1 MTLNH
6 PKYSKKP
13 TFKKT
18 GLEQPITKI
27 ASPLLTNQNDIWN
40 IDGTC
45 VMIAPGLAITAKH
58 VITDAV
64 KKYDK
69 IDLDIPSKE
78 DIELQVTH
86 NSYVFQ
92 IIDGKIGY
100 RWSVKQ
106 YFPCPIS
113 DICYL
118 TLRPMFDFKKL
129 PVPQNLSITLIPPTV
144 GERIQAFGYPRSG
157 VKIDGKKIE
166 LDVNPMTTVGEVIT
180 VYDQRRDTKLIS
192 FPAFQTNARFDP
204 GMSGGPVFNDSGKLC
219 GLICSGM
226 FLDNSESDHISFA
239 SLLWPSMG
247 TKVWLKLEYHD
258 LKENFPVL
266 FLAEHEYIQ
275 AEGWERVS
283 LNSPNLVTWNA
294 SADE

>member
-6 PKYSKKP
+6 LKYSKKS
-13 TFKKT
+13 TFKET
-18 GLEQPITKI
+18 GLEQIINKFS
-27 ASPLLTNQNDIWN
+27 SPLVTNQNDIWN
-40 IDGTC
+40 IGGTC

-86 NSYVFQ
+86 NSYMFQ

-118 TLRPMFDFKKL
+118 TLRPMFDSKKL

-144 GERIQAFGYPRSG
+144 GERIYAYGFPHSA
-157 VKIDGKKIE
+157 VNIDGREIK
-166 LDVNPMTTVGEVIT
+166 LNVNPITSAGEVIT
-180 VYDQRRDTKLIS
+180 VYEQFRDTSLIS
-192 FPAFQTNARFDP
+192 FPAFHTNARFDP
-204 GMSGGPVFNDSGKLC
+204 GMSGGPVFNESGKLC
-219 GLICSGM
+219 GLICSGTT
-226 FLDNSESDHISFA
+226 LDTSESDPISYV

-247 TKVWLKLEYHD
+247 TEVRQKLEYHD
-258 LKENFPVL
+258 LKEKFPVL
-266 FLAEHEYIQ
+266 FLAEHGYIH

-283 LNSPNLVTWNA
+283 LIPPNEVTWKVNGN
-294 SADE
+294 E

>member
-18 GLEQPITKI
+18 GLEQPINQI
-27 ASPLLTNQNDIWN
+27 ASPLVTNQNDIWN

-58 VITDAV
+58 VIHDAV
-64 KKYDK
+64 KKYDQ

-78 DIELQVTH
+78 GRDLLVTH

-92 IIDGKIGY
+92 VIDGKIGY
-100 RWSVKQ
+100 RWTVKQ

-118 TLRPMFDFKKL
+118 TLRPMFDSKEL
-129 PVPQNLSITLIPPTV
+129 PVPQKVSITLYPPTV
-144 GERIQAFGYPRSG
+144 GERIQAFGYPRSS
-157 VKIDGKKIE
+157 VSIDGKEIK
-166 LDVNPMTTVGEVIT
+166 LNVNPITTIGKVIT
-180 VYDQRRDTKLIS
+180 VYHQRRDTMIP
-192 FPAFQTNARFDP
+192 FPVFHTNARFDP

-219 GLICSGM
+219 GLICSNM
-226 FLDNSESDHISFA
+226 PPDNPEEEHVSWVT
-239 SLLWPSMG
+239 LLWPSMG
-247 TKVWLKLEYHD
+247 TKVWLKLKNHD
-258 LKENFPVL
+258 LEDTFPVL
-266 FLAEHEYIQ
+266 FLAEHDYIH

-283 LNSPNLVTWNA
+283 AISSNNVTWNGNGN
-294 SADE
+294 E